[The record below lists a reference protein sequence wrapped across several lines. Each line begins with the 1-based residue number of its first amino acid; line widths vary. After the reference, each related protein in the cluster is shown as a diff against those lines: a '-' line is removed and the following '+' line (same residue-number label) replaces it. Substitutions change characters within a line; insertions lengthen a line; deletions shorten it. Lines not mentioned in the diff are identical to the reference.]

1 VSYRPQSTLSR
12 DVMMCIA
19 LQDLER
25 EALLL
30 YDYYTASSD
39 CTTSALVPATTD
51 SLLPQLTC
59 CKQLAEQRHAAAIQA
74 AAVLAT
80 SIKQQGIPETG
91 RIALAGFANGSE
103 PLILKTSSS
112 ASTLKCRPKTARG
125 KQQLKPVV
133 HSSTITYDC
142 GNANGCITVGNGN
155 NLKKKLRPAS
165 APPKRSNGVLFNT
178 YGGSS
183 SSQMLLLQQHA
194 CANDADSTD
203 NTVATPKADG
213 HSDTE
218 HHNQQQHEPQY
229 CCASGELANAI
240 QHEAAYVDMQADPWQ
255 LQQSEV
261 VQLVTRLRAQ
271 VRERTDTSV
280 SLQADHPT
288 VGYIQALEQERQ
300 QARITARQ
308 QAGRYN
314 ELKLAYAALQRHQ
327 TRPITATTSSYSG
340 KVKCKSSIGC
350 AKLLSHSQSLNT
362 LRSLL
367 RA

>member
-1 VSYRPQSTLSR
+1 
-12 DVMMCIA
+12 MMCNA
-19 LQDLER
+19 YQDLER

-30 YDYYTASSD
+30 YDYYTISTD
-39 CTTSALVPATTD
+39 GNTSALSLSANNTD
-51 SLLPQLTC
+51 SLLSQLRC
-59 CKQLAEQRHAAAIQA
+59 CKQLAEQRNAAAA
-74 AAVLAT
+74 LANT
-80 SIKQQGIPETG
+80 NCDKQQGIPETG
-91 RIALAGFANGSE
+91 RGTLAGHANGSE
-103 PLILKTSSS
+103 PLTSFKMSSS

-133 HSSTITYDC
+133 HNSTITDC
-142 GNANGCITVGNGN
+142 ANANGCTTVEKGN

-165 APPKRSNGVLFNT
+165 APPKRSNGTSFNT

-183 SSQMLLLQQHA
+183 SSDQMLLLQQHM
-194 CANDADSTD
+194 CTNDADSTD
-203 NTVATPKADG
+203 NTVATLKADG
-213 HSDTE
+213 AVDSE
-218 HHNQQQHEPQY
+218 HHKQQQQQLPQY

-240 QHEAAYVDMQADPWQ
+240 QQETAYVDMQTDPWQ
-255 LQQSEV
+255 LQQSDV

-271 VRERTDTSV
+271 VRERTDTSLA
-280 SLQADHPT
+280 SQADHPT

-308 QAGRYN
+308 QAARYN

-327 TRPITATTSSYSG
+327 ARPNTATTSVAAG
-340 KVKCKSSIGC
+340 KVRCKSSIGC

-362 LRSLL
+362 LRSPL